1 VGVDRFKR
9 LWTFFLAGKLW
20 VPLFWRFVGVRPILL
35 TFCDV
40 KRLKKMQRNLMR

>member
-20 VPLFWRFVGVRPILL
+20 VPLFWRFVGVRVGVA
-35 TFCDV
+35 TFF
-40 KRLKKMQRNLMR
+40 